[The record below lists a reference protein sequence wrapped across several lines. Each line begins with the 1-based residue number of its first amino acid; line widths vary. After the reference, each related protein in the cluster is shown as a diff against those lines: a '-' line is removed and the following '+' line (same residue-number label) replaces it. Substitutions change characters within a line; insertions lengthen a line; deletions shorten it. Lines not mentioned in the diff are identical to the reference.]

1 MLSSRKRYVS
11 SLRYRRRSVRAKL
24 ITIKKQF
31 KKFVL
36 SSSAT
41 EQHHKT
47 SDFPVLS
54 LPISES
60 RNLRPLMLLYR
71 KNLYFAT
78 IPLATSSSS
87 STFCLLHEISTLA
100 SSTKK
105 MEELHWLLTSMLP
118 FGTPVQTGTRA
129 IKSMHY
135 VSSSSSSSSSTNQHQ
150 QQQKRPLWKPLLH
163 HTSSSSSSSSPL
175 LSLSVREEL
184 RVVQYSK
191 MEDYVDVSGT
201 IMCRADMNGVPTLT
215 IPLENS
221 NRAEYIYMHEC
232 CVKKSVK
239 STKLTCCPPSG
250 RFTLCTFE
258 LFRVVCVSMMLLHSQ
273 FKHQQVRIN

>member
-1 MLSSRKRYVS
+1 
-11 SLRYRRRSVRAKL
+11 
-24 ITIKKQF
+24 
-31 KKFVL
+31 
-36 SSSAT
+36 
-41 EQHHKT
+41 
-47 SDFPVLS
+47 
-54 LPISES
+54 
-60 RNLRPLMLLYR
+60 MLLYR

-135 VSSSSSSSSSTNQHQ
+135 VSSSSSSSSSSSTHQH
-150 QQQKRPLWKPLLH
+150 QQQKRPLWKPLLDN
-163 HTSSSSSSSSPL
+163 TSSSSSSSSSAS

-201 IMCRADMNGVPTLT
+201 IMCRADITGVPTLT
-215 IPLENS
+215 IPLQNY
-221 NRAEYIYMHEC
+221 NRAEYIYLHEC

-250 RFTLCTFE
+250 RFTLCT
-258 LFRVVCVSMMLLHSQ
+258 
-273 FKHQQVRIN
+273 